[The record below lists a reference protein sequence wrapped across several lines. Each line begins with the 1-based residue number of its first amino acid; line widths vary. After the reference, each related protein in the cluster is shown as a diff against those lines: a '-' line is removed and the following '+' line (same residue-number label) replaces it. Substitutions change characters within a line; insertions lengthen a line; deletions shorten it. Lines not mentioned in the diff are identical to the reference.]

1 MRKYAITLGF
11 TGKLFESLI
20 KAGNILSKEM
30 NINYIFSEHAKLH
43 IAIIAGE
50 TNKLELISKA
60 IKRIKY
66 KKFKLKTL
74 GFGVFAN
81 KKPLFRYDLCFMMS
95 QKIYSYNIGM
105 ICFIM

>member
-81 KKPLFRYDLCFMMS
+81 KKPLLYLRWEQNDELLKLVQS
-95 QKIYSYNIGM
+95 INKKT
-105 ICFIM
+105 